1 MGRREAKGSELD
13 DGWDE
18 ENEEEM
24 ESRDTPEGG
33 KGKRDVV
40 GYNLLEFIVSR
51 HSCGSYN
58 AFYVSLRVLPFM

>member
-1 MGRREAKGSELD
+1 MGRREAKGGELN

-24 ESRDTPEGG
+24 NSRDTPERG

-40 GYNLLEFIVSR
+40 EYNLLGFIVPR
-51 HSCGSYN
+51 RSCGSYN
-58 AFYVSLRVLPFM
+58 AFYVSLRVLSFM